1 MTPEA
6 EAAMLAKL
14 ERELF
19 SIERAPVRNYSEA
32 TEREHRSAQLRREIE
47 NVKAGHFKVGHP

>member
-6 EAAMLAKL
+6 EAAMLARL

-19 SIERAPVRNYSEA
+19 SIERQHCRNVS
-32 TEREHRSAQLRREIE
+32 EREERDYRAGQIRKDIAH
-47 NVKAGHFKVGHP
+47 VKSGHFKLG